1 MKTSQRIIVF
11 LEKLNLI
18 LKLVLL
24 MTGAVMF
31 FILFPFLLK
40 YGLKVYILFFTLL
53 ILSGITF
60 RIVAGKKAFKVIM
73 WLWAGG
79 SIIYL
84 IIAFFLIIKGVQPLL
99 YMKMDRLDMILYYVS
114 YPLRVLGIFF
124 TGLIFSSIT
133 SPVEFLRWG
142 GTGLKIALVYRSFEY
157 SANSFET
164 NMKALIIQGE
174 WPDFSKDAKNF
185 RGTFLVL
192 KSAPMLVAT
201 TFRNLIMWFPWAWI
215 CYNTLKNDVDKRREK

>member
-1 MKTSQRIIVF
+1 MKTSQKITLF
-11 LEKLNLI
+11 MENLNLI
-18 LKLVLL
+18 VKFVLL
-24 MTGAVMF
+24 MSGAVVF
-31 FILFPFLLK
+31 FVLFPFLLK
-40 YGLKVYILFFTLL
+40 HGLKVYILFFTLL
-53 ILSGITF
+53 VLAGVTF

-84 IIAFFLIIKGVQPLL
+84 IVAAFLIVKGVQPLL
-99 YMKMDRLDMILYYVS
+99 YLKMDRFDMILYYVS

-142 GTGLKIALVYRSFEY
+142 DFGLKIALVYRSFEY

-164 NMKALIIQGE
+164 NMKALIVQGE
-174 WPDFSKDAKNF
+174 WPDFSRDAKNF
-185 RGTFLVL
+185 RRTFLVV
-192 KSAPMLVAT
+192 KSTPMLVAI
-201 TFRNLIMWFPWAWI
+201 TFRNIILWFPWAWI
-215 CYNTLKNDVDKRREK
+215 CYNTLRKNVDKRRGK